1 MDYWKECI
9 TEAFDEAGIEA
20 AEEQIVSVADFV
32 SGAHEQYGM
41 AFGHDAI
48 PDPQRLENEKLKIEL
63 AEEREKVHCKE
74 CGGSG
79 RIICDIGLSHYSDSE
94 CSQCYGKGR
103 YTPR

>member
-1 MDYWKECI
+1 MNYWHECI
-9 TEAFDEAGIEA
+9 SEAFGENGIKA
-20 AEEQIVSVADFV
+20 TDKQIVSVADFV

-48 PDPQRLENEKLKIEL
+48 PDPQRLENDKLKLEL
-63 AEEREKVHCKE
+63 AEEREKVHCTE

-79 RIICDIGLSHYSDSE
+79 SITCDVGLSHYSV
-94 CSQCYGKGR
+94 SQCSLCHGKGR